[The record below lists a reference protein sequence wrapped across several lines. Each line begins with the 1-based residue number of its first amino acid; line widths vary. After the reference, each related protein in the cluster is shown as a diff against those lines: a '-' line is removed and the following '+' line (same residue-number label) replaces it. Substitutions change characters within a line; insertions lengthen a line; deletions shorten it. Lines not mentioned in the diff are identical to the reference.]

1 MRIAFRWGEHNLQSR
16 LALLILPL
24 LLLSLATLGLLAFH
38 ELRASHQNAAKG
50 EVRNALA
57 QATTGIRARLEA
69 LHSHLEVF
77 SQSEI
82 LEKYLH
88 VTNEEERY
96 TLMQPTLIRLFAG
109 FQRAVE
115 EYYEIRLLLPDGFED
130 TRVTTFE
137 LPNRS
142 EQEADTPF
150 FQLLKQH
157 GGQPFHQLTVNP
169 DNGEWVVMA
178 GKAIRHESQDV
189 LGYLAVTMRSGFLE
203 RLSRTA
209 VGREGGFLIA
219 DGQGRIRFGGSPAL
233 RESLLPATLLDCAA
247 RGCLERDPL
256 IVELNGRRHL
266 AAVTALEPELLVAV
280 AVPLDTL
287 SEEMEKLLF
296 LTLLIGAL
304 ATLTMSLALLAGLK
318 RMVVAPLRELRRVS
332 ALLGGGDFFTP
343 VPALGKD
350 EIGQVAQSMDGM
362 RLQLA
367 SLYREEIRARDLA
380 ESANQA
386 KSAFLANM
394 SHEIRTPMNAIIGM
408 SHLALQTD
416 LNKKQ
421 KDYIGKIHAAA
432 QALLGII
439 NDILDFSKIEAGKLT
454 LERIPFRL
462 SEVLDNLANLIVVKA
477 SEKRLELLMAT
488 RPDTPDELLGDPL
501 RLGQILV
508 NLANNAVKF
517 TERGEIVVR
526 VEPEERHGQEVVLR
540 FSVTDSGIGMNA
552 EQMGRLF
559 QSFSQADSTTTRK
572 YGGTGLGL
580 AISKRFVEMMDG
592 SIRVESAAGKG
603 SAFIFTA
610 RFGLATGEE
619 GARFTREHD
628 VSGNAVLV
636 VDDSPMALE
645 IIRQLAEHLFAEV
658 EAVGGGQEALERIT
672 RRDREGR
679 PFQMV
684 FLDWLMPGMD
694 GIEVARWIHAAPL
707 QAPPRVVMVTAFD
720 QEVMLQQ
727 LQDTRVDGVLTK
739 PVTASTLLDAALTAQ
754 GFVAASPAS
763 RGGVGDLGLGAVAGL
778 RGARVLLVEDN
789 EVNQQVARELLEMA
803 GMVTVVA
810 ENGRIGVEKACLE
823 PFDVVLMDVQMPEMD
838 GYEATR
844 RIRREPSLAGLP
856 VVAMTANAM
865 ASDRA
870 RCLEEG
876 MSDHVGKP
884 IDPKELF
891 AVLAR
896 WIEPRAGLG
905 GEAPP
910 PPPRIALDKEAPL
923 PELPGIDVARGIE
936 HVGGTLGIYRK
947 ILQKFSENQRDIMD
961 RIRAA
966 LESGEHKEGIRL
978 AHTLKGVAATIGARD
993 LNLLAARLEAEMK
1006 QQPGIRNDPL
1016 LTGIESELQ
1025 RVLTVIRPAFAARE
1039 EVAVSHERAVAY
1051 PLPKLEALRALL
1063 MEYNLES
1070 EEFLD
1075 GILTALEAASVR
1087 EALEPLRHKIRQYD
1101 FDGAIRELERLL
1113 TEWKTP

>member
-1 MRIAFRWGEHNLQSR
+1 MRISFQWGAHNLQSR

-24 LLLSLATLGLLAFH
+24 LLLSLATLGHLAYG
-38 ELRASHQNAAKG
+38 ELRASLLNAAKG

-88 VTNEEERY
+88 YTNEEERY

-115 EYYEIRLLLPDGFED
+115 EYYEVRLLLPDGFED
-130 TRVTTFE
+130 TRVTTFD
-137 LPNRS
+137 LPNRT
-142 EQEADTPF
+142 EQEADNPF
-150 FQLLKQH
+150 FQRLKGH
-157 GGQPFHQLTVNP
+157 DATPMHLVTVNP

-178 GKAIRHESQDV
+178 GQALHHDSKEAH
-189 LGYLAVTMRSGFLE
+189 GYLAVTMRLGFLE
-203 RLSRTA
+203 KLSRTP
-209 VGREGGFLIA
+209 VGRDGGFLIA
-219 DGQGRIRFGGSPAL
+219 DGQGRIRFGHLPTL
-233 RESLLPATLLDCAA
+233 RGSLLPAELLACAA
-247 RGCLERDPL
+247 RGCPTREPL
-256 IVELNGRRHL
+256 IVELTGRRHL
-266 AAVTALEPELLVAV
+266 AAVEALEPDLLVAV

-287 SEEMEKLLF
+287 SEEMEKLLV
-296 LTLLIGAL
+296 LTLLLGAL
-304 ATLTMSLALLAGLK
+304 ATLMMSLALLTGLK
-318 RMVVAPLRELRRVS
+318 RMVVAPLRELRRIS
-332 ALLGGGDFFTP
+332 ALLGSGDFFTP
-343 VPALGKD
+343 VPVLGRD

-367 SLYREEIRARDLA
+367 SLYQEQIRARDLA

-416 LNKKQ
+416 LNRKQ
-421 KDYIGKIHAAA
+421 RDYIGKIHAAA

-488 RPDTPDELLGDPL
+488 HPGTPDDLVGDPL

-517 TERGEIVVR
+517 TERGEIVLR
-526 VEPEERHGQEVVLR
+526 VEPEEVCDQEVVLR
-540 FSVTDSGIGMNA
+540 FSVTDSGIGMSA

-580 AISKRFVEMMDG
+580 AISKRFVEMMEG
-592 SIRVESAAGKG
+592 SIRVESEPGKG
-603 SAFIFTA
+603 SAFVFTA
-610 RFGLATGEE
+610 RFGLASAEGE
-619 GARFTREHD
+619 RRLVREYD
-628 VSGNAVLV
+628 VSGSAVLV

-645 IIRQLAEHLFAEV
+645 IIQQLAEHLFAEV
-658 EAVGGGQEALERIT
+658 EAVGGGQEALERIS

-679 PFQMV
+679 PFRTV

-694 GIEVARWIHAAPL
+694 GIEVARWIRAAPL

-727 LQDTRVDGVLTK
+727 LRDTRVDGVLTK
-739 PVTASTLLDAALTAQ
+739 PVTASTLLDAALMAQ
-754 GFVAASPAS
+754 GFVAAASPG
-763 RGGVGDLGLGAVAGL
+763 RGGDLGLGAVAGL

-789 EVNQQVARELLEMA
+789 EVNQQVAMELLEMA

-810 ENGRIGVEKACLE
+810 GNGRIGVEKACQE

-844 RIRREPSLAGLP
+844 RIRQEASLAGLP
-856 VVAMTANAM
+856 VLAMTANAM

-876 MSDHVGKP
+876 MNDHVGKP

-896 WIEPRAGLG
+896 WIKPRAGLG
-905 GEAPP
+905 GEAPALP
-910 PPPRIALDKEAPL
+910 PPVADRVAPL
-923 PELPGIDVARGIE
+923 PEMPGIDVVSGIE
-936 HVGGTLGIYRK
+936 HVGGTIGIYRK
-947 ILQKFSENQRDIMD
+947 ILQKFSENQRDILQ

-966 LESGEHKEGIRL
+966 LDAGEHKEGIRL

-1016 LTGIESELQ
+1016 LSGVESELE
-1025 RVLTVIRPAFAARE
+1025 RVLEVIRPVVE
-1039 EVAVSHERAVAY
+1039 GTGVSGGGVSGY

-1075 GILTALEAASVR
+1075 GILTELADGHVR
-1087 EALEPLRHKIRQYD
+1087 EALAPLRHNIRQYD